1 LKKKKF
7 IKLLKKNWSN
17 LFKKNFL
24 NSLYIIA
31 LGAISSYSLPP
42 YNYFI
47 INFITFSL
55 FFIFIF
61 NKKKRTPNNKS
72 FFKYGWYFGFGYFLF
87 SLYWVVISL
96 TFDQNFK
103 FLIPVAIILLPAFL
117 GIFYGLITYLFSIFY
132 SKNVASSFFIFSILF
147 GTIEFI
153 RGSILTGFPWNLIS
167 FSFSSSIYFIQILS
181 TIGTYSFNL
190 ICISLFTI
198 PALFILRNSRREILV
213 CLFFILLSVASLI
226 FGYIKNDNFNSI
238 ESVKNPYIIKA
249 ISPNIS
255 LDRFYSKQDE
265 LKIIN
270 ELIELST
277 STKTQPTIFLWPEG
291 IIPDSYL
298 RDMSIYKKI
307 FLNNFGEDDLIIM
320 GLNSIETKNDK
331 NLFFNSMAIFNNK
344 LDLIAKYN
352 KINLVPF
359 GEFTPFESILSLIGF
374 KTVTNSYQSF
384 SSGET
389 RIPLNVKNSKID
401 LNLLPLICYEIIYS
415 GKLSRDYNF
424 DYIINISED
433 GWFGNS
439 IGPEQHFAHSI
450 FRSIENGKYLIRST
464 NNGISAIINP
474 LGIIE
479 QQVEFGTTG
488 YVELSEIKL
497 VKSTLFMIY
506 GNKIFLILILIY
518 IFLIFSFNK
527 LKHEQFKKFFIH

>member
-1 LKKKKF
+1 MLNF
-7 IKLLKKNWSN
+7 
-17 LFKKNFL
+17 FKKNFL
-24 NSLYIIA
+24 NFFYITS

-61 NKKKRTPNNKS
+61 NKKKLSYNKS

-87 SLYWVVISL
+87 SLYWIVISL
-96 TFDQNFK
+96 TFDQSFK

-117 GIFYGLITYLFSIFY
+117 GIFYGLITYLFSIIY
-132 SKNVASSFFIFSILF
+132 SKNIVSSFFIFSFLF
-147 GTIEFI
+147 GTIEFV

-167 FSFSSSIYFIQILS
+167 FSFSNNIYFIQIHS
-181 TIGTYSFNL
+181 IIGTYSFNL

-198 PALFILRNSRREILV
+198 PALFILRNSRTEIMV
-213 CLFFILLSVASLI
+213 CLLFVLMSSGFLI
-226 FGYIKNDNFNSI
+226 FGYIKNDNFNSL
-238 ESVKNPYIIKA
+238 ESVKNSYIIKA

-255 LDRFYSKQDE
+255 LDRFYSKKDE

-270 ELIELST
+270 ELIELSDP
-277 STKTQPTIFLWPEG
+277 KKLKPTIYLWPEG
-291 IIPDSYL
+291 IIPDSYS
-298 RDMSIYKKI
+298 REMSVYKNL
-307 FLNNFGEDDLIIM
+307 FLNSFGKDDLIII
-320 GLNSIETKNDK
+320 GLNSIESKNGK

-344 LDLIAKYN
+344 LDLIENYN
-352 KINLVPF
+352 KVNLVPF
-359 GEFTPFESILSLIGF
+359 GEFTPMEGLLSLIGL
-374 KTVTNSYQSF
+374 KTVTNNYQSF
-384 SSGET
+384 SSGEV
-389 RIPLNVKNSKID
+389 RAPLNIKNSKID
-401 LNLLPLICYEIIYS
+401 LKLLPLICYEIIYS
-415 GKLSRDYNF
+415 GKLSKDINF

-439 IGPEQHFAHSI
+439 IGPKQHFLHNI
-450 FRSIENGKYLIRST
+450 FRSIESGKYIIRSA

-479 QQVEFGTTG
+479 QRIEFGSTG
-488 YVELSEIKL
+488 YVELTESKV

-518 IFLIFSFNK
+518 IFLIFSFNRTK
-527 LKHEQFKKFFIH
+527 YE

>member
-1 LKKKKF
+1 
-7 IKLLKKNWSN
+7 
-17 LFKKNFL
+17 LFNKNFL
-24 NSLYIIA
+24 NSLYIIS

-61 NKKKRTPNNKS
+61 NKKKRTVNNKS

-87 SLYWVVISL
+87 SLYWIVISL
-96 TFDQNFK
+96 TFDQSFK

-117 GIFYGLITYLFSIFY
+117 AIFYGLMTYLFSILY
-132 SKNVASSFFIFSILF
+132 LKNVVGSFFIFSILF
-147 GTIEFI
+147 GTIEFV
-153 RGSILTGFPWNLIS
+153 RGSILTGFPWNLVS
-167 FSFSSSIYFIQILS
+167 FSFSNSIYFIQILS
-181 TIGTYSFNL
+181 IIGTYSFNL
-190 ICISLFTI
+190 ICISLFTV
-198 PALFILRNSRREILV
+198 PALFILRKSRTEIII
-213 CLFFILLSVASLI
+213 CFFFILVSAAFLI
-226 FGYIKNDNFNSI
+226 FGLIKNDNFNSL
-238 ESVKNPYIIKA
+238 ESIKNSYKIKA
-249 ISPNIS
+249 ISSNIN

-270 ELIELST
+270 ELIELSAP
-277 STKTQPTIFLWPEG
+277 TKIEPTIFVWPEG

-298 RDMSIYKKI
+298 RDMSRYKDL

-320 GLNSIETKNDK
+320 GLNSREKKNNK
-331 NLFFNSMAIFNNK
+331 NLFYNSMAIFNNK
-344 LDLIAKYN
+344 LDIIAKYN
-352 KINLVPF
+352 KVNLVPF
-359 GEFTPFESILSLIGF
+359 GEFTPFESVLSLIGL

-389 RIPLNVKNSKID
+389 RVPLNVKNSKID

-415 GKLSRDYNF
+415 GKLFRNNNF

-439 IGPEQHFAHSI
+439 VGPKQHLSHSI
-450 FRSIENGKYLIRST
+450 FRSIESGKYIIRST
-464 NNGISAIINP
+464 NNGITVIVNP
-474 LGIIE
+474 VGVTE
-479 QQVEFGTTG
+479 QEVEFGSTG
-488 YVELSEIKL
+488 YVELSESKL
-497 VKSTLFMIY
+497 VKSTPFMLY

-527 LKHEQFKKFFIH
+527 LKHE